1 MVALVSLLALRQTPL
16 ADPRAPLTILRSW
29 SFDPIIVL
37 GLFAATALYLRGVT
51 RVRQARPPFPRWRV
65 VCFLSGIG
73 VVYLAL
79 QSPIQA
85 YSGRLLS
92 VHMVQHLLLTM
103 VAAPMMV
110 LGTPIVLALRASTGS
125 FRSRI
130 LVPILHS
137 RTATLL
143 SHPVVSWSAFTVALW
158 ASHFTDLYEN
168 ALGNQAVHG
177 LEHTLYVTA
186 AVLFWR
192 PVVGLEAGSS
202 RITHPA
208 RLLYLFLAM
217 PQMAFLGLAIYSSDQ
232 VLYPHYM
239 FTASALGTS
248 ALADQ
253 HLAGALMW
261 IASMVLMLPA
271 MAFVL
276 FDWMRKEAR
285 EGARLDAR
293 LDRADSAGRVDEGP
307 ERGRLRHE
315 QEERALGSRSPS
327 PPLRGS
333 SGMRVR
339 RGYSASPADPPP

>member
-1 MVALVSLLALRQTPL
+1 VALVSLLALGQSQL

-37 GLFAATALYLRGVT
+37 GLFAAAALYVRGVL
-51 RVRQARPPFPRWRV
+51 RVRQARASFPRWRV
-65 VCFLSGIG
+65 ACFLSSLG
-73 VVYLAL
+73 VFYLAL

-85 YSGRLLS
+85 YSGRLFS

-103 VAAPMMV
+103 VAAPMML

-125 FRSRI
+125 FRGRI

-137 RTATLL
+137 RPAALL
-143 SHPVVSWSAFTVALW
+143 SHPVASWSLFTVALW
-158 ASHFTDLYEN
+158 ASHFTNLYED
-168 ALGNQAVHG
+168 ALGSEAIHG
-177 LEHTLYVTA
+177 LEHALYVAA

-192 PVVGLEAGSS
+192 PVVGRETGSS

-232 VLYPHYM
+232 VLYPHYI
-239 FTASALGTS
+239 FTASALGTT

-276 FDWMRKEAR
+276 FDWMRTEVR
-285 EGARLDAR
+285 EGDRLDAR
-293 LDRADSAGRVDEGP
+293 LEQAHSAGRLDEPELAHGVD
-307 ERGRLRHE
+307 
-315 QEERALGSRSPS
+315 A
-327 PPLRGS
+327 
-333 SGMRVR
+333 
-339 RGYSASPADPPP
+339 

>member
-1 MVALVSLLALRQTPL
+1 VLALVSQLALRQSQL
-16 ADPRAPLTILRSW
+16 ADPRAPFTILRSW

-37 GLFAATALYLRGVT
+37 GLFAVAALYLRGVV
-51 RVRQARPPFPRWRV
+51 RVRQARPTFPRWRV
-65 VCFLSGIG
+65 ACFLSGLS

-85 YSGRLLS
+85 YSGRLFS
-92 VHMVQHLLLTM
+92 VHMIQHLLLTM
-103 VAAPMMV
+103 VAAPLVV
-110 LGTPIVLALRASTGS
+110 LGTPIVLALRASTSS
-125 FRSRI
+125 FRGRV
-130 LVPILHS
+130 LVPLVQS
-137 RTATLL
+137 RPAALI
-143 SHPVVSWSAFTVALW
+143 SNPVASWSLFTVALW
-158 ASHFTDLYEN
+158 ASHFTNLYED
-168 ALGNQAVHG
+168 ALGSQAIHG
-177 LEHTLYVTA
+177 LEHVLYVTA

-192 PVVGLEAGSS
+192 PVVGRETGPS

-232 VLYPHYM
+232 VMYPHYI

-276 FDWMRKEAR
+276 FDWMRKEAQ

-293 LDRADSAGRVDEGP
+293 LDQAGLSQP
-307 ERGRLRHE
+307 
-315 QEERALGSRSPS
+315 A
-327 PPLRGS
+327 
-333 SGMRVR
+333 R
-339 RGYSASPADPPP
+339 RP